1 MAQNFNVG
9 CASAVALLQA
19 QVKGVH
25 GLDLQS
31 GALNGIPFAIEVE
44 TQLQKYRAS
53 VEDINKHSAAGARE
67 GVVLIAGAAGRCVVC
82 LRVDQFENFE
92 LFKNSNCSG
101 LFADL
106 ICQNHELIN
115 PGLPFIAFV
124 QAILLGLL
132 LASLYAPSRPTKAY
146 PACGNVC
153 GRVGTRSTGH
163 AEAPGHVFIAVEATF
178 LSCFFFNFGALAAS
192 LLEHPTSMH
201 SDKQFQGFRFR
212 ST

>member
-67 GVVLIAGAAGRCVVC
+67 GVY
-82 LRVDQFENFE
+82 VDP
-92 LFKNSNCSG
+92 
-101 LFADL
+101 D
-106 ICQNHELIN
+106 ELIRRN
-115 PGLPFIAFV
+115 THNLMAAVSSLPEL
-124 QAILLGLL
+124 Q
-132 LASLYAPSRPTKAY
+132 
-146 PACGNVC
+146 
-153 GRVGTRSTGH
+153 
-163 AEAPGHVFIAVEATF
+163 
-178 LSCFFFNFGALAAS
+178 
-192 LLEHPTSMH
+192 
-201 SDKQFQGFRFR
+201 
-212 ST
+212 